1 MWDEC
6 FVNLMLRQAQHDR
19 CSRCHPEP
27 AEGRLRGKATGL
39 PSMIKQIEI
48 SFEKVICPC
57 VLEHCA
63 HKIQKN
69 RKSATVVDNPGGGR
83 FLQFNPAEQR

>member
-1 MWDEC
+1 MRDEC

-63 HKIQKN
+63 HKIQKVHEI
-69 RKSATVVDNPGGGR
+69 SGR
-83 FLQFNPAEQR
+83 RRSRRL

>member
-1 MWDEC
+1 MRDEC

-48 SFEKVICPC
+48 SFEKVICPG
-57 VLEHCA
+57 VVEHCTG
-63 HKIQKN
+63 KIQKN
-69 RKSATVVDNPGGGR
+69 RKSAAVVDHAGCWSL
-83 FLQFNPAEQR
+83 FQFYPAEQG